1 MSTSSKQITEF
12 NKNYSVGNK
21 VELISVSNKP
31 PVRTRITQEARRFFG
46 ADVVNV
52 EGEPYPVNISRIKK
66 VSAHVQAA

>member
-12 NKNYSVGNK
+12 NKNYSVGNE
-21 VELISVSNKP
+21 VELISLSNKP